1 MVIPSRPLQR
11 TQSLHEQT
19 YQTLRAAI
27 LSGEISA
34 GTRLVETQLAEQLQ
48 VSRTPIREA
57 FRQLQR
63 ENLVLPDSTNG
74 GMRVA
79 TLSVTDAMQ
88 LYDCRIA
95 LEQLAVTEACGHI
108 AEAQLKAIDQAI
120 QQAEQALAQPS
131 PSAGAQLLHLDYQFH
146 RLLAEGSGNS
156 WLVQMLD
163 QVFDKMSLL
172 RLRTLEHN
180 PDVLEIRS
188 EHRQIFQAVCDRDPI
203 GAAQSVHTH
212 LTASKA
218 RVVQEIRQLE
228 QTFTVG

>member
-1 MVIPSRPLQR
+1 LVMPSRPLQR

-79 TLSVTDAMQ
+79 TLSVADAMQ

-108 AEAQLKAIDQAI
+108 TEAQLKAIDQAI

-131 PSAGAQLLHLDYQFH
+131 PSTGVQLLHLDYQFH

-180 PDVLEIRS
+180 PDVLDIRS
-188 EHRQIFQAVCDRDPI
+188 EHRRILEAVCDRAPI
-203 GAAQSVHTH
+203 EAAQAVHAH

-228 QTFTVG
+228 RRG